1 MLSWT
6 TASPRFPR
14 TGRLHEPTAV
24 DQTPKILFVQ
34 ADSGESLNSSL
45 QLQQS
50 EAFGDQFKDNRAISQ
65 LTAQARNRGRQNPAV
80 VARHLLTEDRP
91 VLRQSPG
98 PAAFGRAR
106 PHREGEEP

>member
-6 TASPRFPR
+6 TAGPRLPR

-50 EAFGDQFKDNRAISQ
+50 EAFGDQLEDHRAIGQ
-65 LTAQARNRGRQNPAV
+65 LATQA
-80 VARHLLTEDRP
+80 
-91 VLRQSPG
+91 
-98 PAAFGRAR
+98 
-106 PHREGEEP
+106 